1 MRRFKSY
8 LLRQRHKLAVK
19 FNLLPSG
26 GGLLGIGKLES
37 FGFLGRLHAPPYF
50 HVARPDG
57 GIPGPVRSRGTAQM
71 GEPGTTDTGRERG
84 KWFISL
90 RRKKEKFL

>member
-1 MRRFKSY
+1 MQVLRRFESGWR
-8 LLRQRHKLAVK
+8 LQRHKLAVT

-26 GGLLGIGKLES
+26 GGPLGSGKLES
-37 FGFLGRLHAPPYF
+37 FSFLGRLHAPPYF

-71 GEPGTTDTGRERG
+71 GEPGTTDTGRAG
-84 KWFISL
+84 KGN
-90 RRKKEKFL
+90 K